1 MRPYQTREA
10 EGGPGTFKLV
20 ASTRR
25 LRVAAAYKPRMSPL
39 SKAEGQTLLAF
50 FALHLLWNFCKAFM
64 DARSALSAQW
74 LR

>member
-10 EGGPGTFKLV
+10 EGGPGTLKLV

-39 SKAEGQTLLAF
+39 SNAKGQTLPIF
-50 FALHLLWNFCKAFM
+50 FALHLLWSFCKACM
-64 DARSALSAQW
+64 DARSVLSG
-74 LR
+74 